1 MLTDSFT
8 LAGINFSVADIE
20 SGLAPQVRVEQ
31 VGATSVLQVRVES
44 PSPRTATALA
54 ETIPQVYLGY
64 VRTTRQAEA
73 TSALT
78 ALEKRLQEE
87 NVEFGKAEHAL
98 NEFKRSRNLLPLAE
112 EAGIRSQK
120 LSGME
125 TEANRARAAVAS
137 ADERLRSLLTQRS
150 ALPKSLRDNAFQAN
164 SQQIEAQKGAI
175 AELKARRDAL
185 LVQYLPT
192 HQQVQEVEAQIT
204 AAEQRLAEIPKEIDQ
219 TSTSMHPEI
228 LRLDARIADARA
240 ELKGAQAESAGITR
254 YLVQSKGALEEFYAL
269 EPKQQVLARVVE
281 DRRTAIL
288 NMSRSLDEL
297 RVRSSAAR
305 DPVTV
310 LTPASAAT
318 KARPNELQ
326 YLAVALLAGLFFAV
340 VFAAAKDGHEERVI
354 SADELAF
361 ESQLE
366 VLGEVPVN
374 KQSKRPV
381 GLAGLGE
388 AAQEVYRQLRYRML
402 LAGDTDLLRGTLFLA
417 GCDGTHEGVP
427 ELAAHL
433 AIGFASQQRSVIIV
447 DADLRCRAV
456 SKWLDG
462 EPAPGLTEV
471 IRGETSIDQVL
482 QKTPYDG
489 VRMVAAGARVINP
502 TDLLSIP
509 AARSFFEDV
518 KAQADLVIVVGPT
531 FTEAADAEILASYVD
546 TVALVAR
553 LEGTPR
559 RAFTTSLVP
568 LRRASTRRLGVVLTR
583 ATSRSRLRS

>member
-1 MLTDSFT
+1 MAEQPGVNLPLPREEPTPRRYQGDLSLVPPEPPQRPLTLRSVLDLFARQHIPMLTIMALALSIGIAAALFITPIYVSTTEILVEGRTQSSPGQDPNDPINEVSLPNPETDIITQMQVLQSSKLLTDSFT

-64 VRTTRQAEA
+64 VRTPRQAEA

-288 NMSRSLDEL
+288 NMSRSLD
-297 RVRSSAAR
+297 
-305 DPVTV
+305 
-310 LTPASAAT
+310 
-318 KARPNELQ
+318 
-326 YLAVALLAGLFFAV
+326 
-340 VFAAAKDGHEERVI
+340 
-354 SADELAF
+354 
-361 ESQLE
+361 
-366 VLGEVPVN
+366 
-374 KQSKRPV
+374 
-381 GLAGLGE
+381 
-388 AAQEVYRQLRYRML
+388 
-402 LAGDTDLLRGTLFLA
+402 
-417 GCDGTHEGVP
+417 
-427 ELAAHL
+427 
-433 AIGFASQQRSVIIV
+433 
-447 DADLRCRAV
+447 
-456 SKWLDG
+456 
-462 EPAPGLTEV
+462 
-471 IRGETSIDQVL
+471 
-482 QKTPYDG
+482 
-489 VRMVAAGARVINP
+489 
-502 TDLLSIP
+502 
-509 AARSFFEDV
+509 
-518 KAQADLVIVVGPT
+518 
-531 FTEAADAEILASYVD
+531 
-546 TVALVAR
+546 
-553 LEGTPR
+553 
-559 RAFTTSLVP
+559 
-568 LRRASTRRLGVVLTR
+568 
-583 ATSRSRLRS
+583 